1 MKFILASAS
10 PRRAE
15 LLAEAGYRFDV
26 IPAEIDEQ
34 AVQGNSPSELAQRI
48 AMAKAEAVAEKH
60 PDAVVLAAD
69 TIVCLG
75 ERVLGK
81 PADADHARSLLEL
94 LSGSTQ
100 IVITG
105 VCVTCQKNSFLQST
119 RVLSAVRMDHL
130 TREQIDRYLASGDWL
145 GKAGGYG
152 IQDNDPLV
160 QRVSGSHSNIVG
172 LPMEIVRK
180 ILSRAGITPERSEET

>member
-1 MKFILASAS
+1 
-10 PRRAE
+10 
-15 LLAEAGYRFDV
+15 LLAAAGYQFDV
-26 IPAEIDEQ
+26 IPAEVDEQ
-34 AVQGNSPSELAQRI
+34 KVQGNSPSELAQCL
-48 AMAKAEAVAEKH
+48 AMAKAEAIAEQH
-60 PDAVVLAAD
+60 PGAAVLGAD

-81 PADADHARSLLEL
+81 PVDVDHARKMLEL
-94 LSGSTQ
+94 LSGTTQ

-105 VCVTCQKNSFLQST
+105 VCVTCRESNFLQST
-119 RVLSAVRMDHL
+119 RVLSAVRMDEL
-130 TREQIDRYLASGDWL
+130 SREQIDKYLASGDWQ

-160 QRVSGSHSNIVG
+160 KRVSGSHSNIVG

-180 ILSRAGITPERSEET
+180 ILTRVGITPAKPEAT